1 MSLRIG
7 ELAARTGRSIH
18 AIRWYEAQG
27 LIPGV
32 GRDRGGRRV
41 YGEVHLGWL
50 DLMDRLRRTGMSIAA
65 MRQYTAL
72 AKQGRATLAER
83 RALLAAHRERVR
95 RAIAEWNDALELLD
109 RKLDYYGEWIATGTR
124 PAERPRL
131 PGGSTPRRP
140 GALRGNGAP
149 PHAPPR
155 RSGKPKAP

>member
-7 ELAARTGRSIH
+7 ELATRTGRSVH

-32 GRDRGGRRV
+32 GRDSGGRRV
-41 YGEVHLGWL
+41 YGELHLGWL

-72 AKQGRATLAER
+72 AKQGRTTLRER

-95 RAIAEWNDALELLD
+95 QTIAEWSDALELLD

-124 PAERPRL
+124 PAERPRV
-131 PGGSTPRRP
+131 PGGSTARRP
-140 GALRGNGAP
+140 RALRRDGDAP
-149 PHAPPR
+149 HSPAR
-155 RSGKPKAP
+155 RGRNQKGP